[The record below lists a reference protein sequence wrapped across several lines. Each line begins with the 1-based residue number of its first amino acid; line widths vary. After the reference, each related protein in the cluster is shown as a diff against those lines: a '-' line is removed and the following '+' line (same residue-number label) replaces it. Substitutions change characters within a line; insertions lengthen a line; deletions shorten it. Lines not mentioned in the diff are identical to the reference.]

1 MTELELALRKL
12 GDELA
17 WPEAPDLASTV
28 RRRIETAPERRFR
41 GRGRALAIALT
52 VLAVA
57 VGAVMAVPPA
67 RTAVLDWLGFG
78 GVEIRRVAELPAVPS
93 DGRLVLGERVSLAR
107 ARALSEHPVLL
118 PDAEGFGRPDA
129 VYVDR
134 FAPGK
139 PVALVYGPLG
149 GPRLLVLEFR
159 AAPLIE
165 KALLNETRVERIE
178 VNGAPGLW
186 IEGPR
191 HEFFYRTLER
201 EAMRDTQ
208 RLAGN
213 TLLWTRG
220 PLTLRIE
227 GDFSKAEAI
236 RIAESTG
243 T

>member
-1 MTELELALRKL
+1 VTELELALRRL
-12 GDELA
+12 GDELD
-17 WPEAPDLASTV
+17 WPETPDLAVTV
-28 RRRIETAPERRFR
+28 RRHVEAASRPRFR
-41 GRGRALAIALT
+41 RRTFAIALA

-78 GVEIRRVAELPAVPS
+78 GVEIRRVTELPAVIPAE
-93 DGRLVLGERVSLAR
+93 GRLVLGDRVSLAR
-107 ARALSEHPVLL
+107 ARALAEHPVLV
-118 PDAEGFGRPDA
+118 PEEEGFEQPDA
-129 VYVDR
+129 VYVDP

-149 GPRLLVLEFR
+149 HPRLLVLEFR

-165 KALLNETRVERIE
+165 KSLLGETRVEQIT
-178 VNGAPGLW
+178 VDGSPGLW

-227 GDFSKAEAI
+227 GNVSKAEAI
-236 RIAESTG
+236 RIAESMG

>member
-1 MTELELALRKL
+1 VTELEVALRRL
-12 GDELA
+12 GDELD
-17 WPEAPDLASTV
+17 WPETPELAGAV
-28 RRRIETAPERRFR
+28 RGRIEAVPKRRLL
-41 GRGRALAIALT
+41 GRTLAIALA

-57 VGAVMAVPPA
+57 VGAVFAVPPA
-67 RTAVLDWLGFG
+67 RTAILDWLGFG
-78 GVEIRRVAELPAVPS
+78 GVEIRRVDELPEVVPAE
-93 DGRLVLGERVSLAR
+93 GRLVLGDRVTIER
-107 ARALSEHPVLL
+107 ARALAEHPVLI
-118 PDAEGFGRPDA
+118 PDVEGLRRPDA
-129 VYVDR
+129 VYVDPS
-134 FAPGK
+134 APGK
-139 PVALVYGPLG
+139 PVALVYGPVAE
-149 GPRLLVLEFR
+149 PRLLLLQFR

-165 KALLNETRVERIE
+165 KALLNETRVERIT
-178 VNGAPGLW
+178 VDGAPGLW

-236 RIAESTG
+236 RIAESMG

>member
-1 MTELELALRKL
+1 MAELELELRRL
-12 GDELA
+12 GGEVA
-17 WPEAPDLASTV
+17 WPETPELASSV
-28 RRRIETAPERRFR
+28 RRRLEAAPQRRFR
-41 GRGRALAIALT
+41 RRVLAIALA

-57 VGAVMAVPPA
+57 VGAVLAVPPA
-67 RTAVLDWLGFG
+67 RTAILDWLGFG
-78 GVEIRRVAELPAVPS
+78 GVEIRRVAELPQVPS
-93 DGRLVLGERVSLAR
+93 EGRLVLGERVSLER
-107 ARALSEHPVLL
+107 ARALAEHPVLV
-118 PDAEGFGRPDA
+118 PDEAGFEQPDA
-129 VYVDR
+129 VYVDPS
-134 FAPGK
+134 APGR

-149 GPRLLVLEFR
+149 RPRLLVLEFR

-165 KALLNETRVERIE
+165 KALLGETRVEE
-178 VNGAPGLW
+178 VTVDGAPGLW

-227 GDFSKAEAI
+227 GDFSKAEAM
-236 RIAESTG
+236 RIAESME
-243 T
+243 

>member
-1 MTELELALRKL
+1 MTELELALRRL

-17 WPEAPDLASTV
+17 WPETPDLTTAV
-28 RRRIETAPERRFR
+28 RRRLDAPPEPRFR
-41 GRGRALAIALT
+41 RRTLAIALA
-52 VLAVA
+52 VFVVA

-93 DGRLVLGERVSLAR
+93 EGRLVLGERVSLPR
-107 ARALSEHPVLL
+107 ARALSEHPVLV
-118 PDAEGFGRPDA
+118 PQQDGFQEPDA
-129 VYVDR
+129 VYVDP

-139 PVALVYGPLG
+139 PVALVYGPLDR
-149 GPRLLVLEFR
+149 PRLLVLEFR

-165 KALLNETRVERIE
+165 KALLGETRVEQIR
-178 VNGAPGLW
+178 VDGAPGLW

-191 HEFFYRTLER
+191 HEFFYRTLEQ

-227 GDFSKAEAI
+227 GDLSKAEAI
-236 RIAESTG
+236 RIAESMG

>member
-1 MTELELALRKL
+1 MAELELELRRL
-12 GDELA
+12 GREVA
-17 WPEAPDLASTV
+17 WPETPELAGAV
-28 RRRIETAPERRFR
+28 RRRIEAPPERRFR
-41 GRGRALAIALT
+41 PRTLAIALAI
-52 VLAVA
+52 LAVA
-57 VGAVMAVPPA
+57 VGAVLAVPPA
-67 RTAVLDWLGFG
+67 RTAILDWLGFG
-78 GVEIRRVAELPAVPS
+78 GVEIRRVAELPQVPAE
-93 DGRLVLGERVSLAR
+93 GRLVLGDRVSLER
-107 ARALSEHPVLL
+107 ARALAEHPVLV
-118 PDAEGFGRPDA
+118 PDEASFEQPDA
-129 VYVDR
+129 VYVDP
-134 FAPGK
+134 FAPGR

-149 GPRLLVLEFR
+149 RPRLLVLEFR

-165 KALLNETRVERIE
+165 KALLGETRVER
-178 VNGAPGLW
+178 VTVDGAPGLW

-227 GDFSKAEAI
+227 GDVSKAEAV
-236 RIAESTG
+236 RIAESMG

>member
-1 MTELELALRKL
+1 VTELELALRRL
-12 GDELA
+12 GDELH
-17 WPEAPDLASTV
+17 WPETPEMASAV
-28 RRRIETAPERRFR
+28 RRRIEAPAAPRFR
-41 GRGRALAIALT
+41 RRTLAIAFV

-67 RTAVLDWLGFG
+67 RTAILDWFGFG
-78 GVEIRRVAELPAVPS
+78 GVEIRRVAELPHVPS
-93 DGRLVLGERVSLAR
+93 DGRLVLGERVSLAQ
-107 ARALSEHPVLL
+107 ARAQAGHPVLV
-118 PDAEGFGRPDA
+118 PDEEGFESPDA
-129 VYVDR
+129 VYVDP
-134 FAPGK
+134 FAPGQ
-139 PVALVYGPLG
+139 PVALVYGSLSR
-149 GPRLLVLEFR
+149 PRLLVLEFR

-165 KALLNETRVERIE
+165 KALLGETRVEQIT
-178 VNGAPGLW
+178 VAGSQGLW

-227 GDFSKAEAI
+227 GDLSKEEAI
-236 RIAESTG
+236 RIAESMG